1 MPAQSAASV
10 DEVGSDDGVDL
21 ILKLLAKAE
30 TPSER
35 QIIFDVSCSQTDIF
49 LTGEQA
55 RKVFHAAVCDYTPVD
70 KVAKLLPQ
78 VAQVQ
83 DACTLRSCVWI
94 QHN

>member
-1 MPAQSAASV
+1 M
-10 DEVGSDDGVDL
+10 
-21 ILKLLAKAE
+21 LAKAE

-55 RKVFHAAVCDYTPVD
+55 RKVYHAARCDYTEVE
-70 KVAKLLPQ
+70 KVALLLPQ

-83 DACTLRSCVWI
+83 DACTFAELCLDTQQLRQLREGAGVL
-94 QHN
+94 HLRNLR